1 MDLPDVLFST
11 PEMSAVFS
19 GTSRVRRM
27 LEVEAALAR
36 AQARLGIIPSDAAEA
51 IAVQCRVELFDV
63 ERLFEETRETGV
75 PTIPLV
81 RALAEKA
88 GEVPGRYVHW
98 GATSQDVVDTGMV
111 LQAREGLALLERRL
125 REVGAACAELAERHR
140 RTVMAGRTLLQQAVP
155 VTFGLKA
162 ARWLALVTRRISTV
176 RRVRRKGSVL
186 QFGGASGTLAAL
198 GVEGLQVAE
207 LLADELGLEVPEMP
221 WHAERD
227 RMADVAGG
235 LATVAGAMGKI
246 ARDLV
251 LLAQSEVAEVA
262 EGQSGGSS
270 SMPQKRNPT
279 NGVQALAAARL
290 AGATASLLVSGMEHE
305 HERGSG
311 GWQAE
316 WAAVPALFRYTACAV
331 ERVGAALDGLE
342 VDAGR
347 MRQNLD
353 RSNGLIMAEAL
364 TMALAVHLG
373 RRDGHRLVGEACRR
387 AAEQGISLH
396 EAAAADERIR
406 DIVSPEDL
414 GVLLDPEHY
423 LGSTDLLI
431 DRALE
436 AFRAE
441 TAPSP

>member
-19 GTSRVRRM
+19 GTSRVQRM
-27 LEVEAALAR
+27 LEVEAALAQ
-36 AQARLGIIPSDAAEA
+36 AQARMGIIPSDAAEA
-51 IAVQCRVELFDV
+51 IAAQCRVELFDV
-63 ERLFEETRETGV
+63 ERLFEETLAAGV
-75 PTIPLV
+75 LTIPLV

-88 GEVPGRYVHW
+88 GEAPGRYVHW
-98 GATSQDVVDTGMV
+98 GATSQDVIDTGMV
-111 LQAREGLALLERRL
+111 LQAREGLDLLERRL
-125 REVGAACAELAERHR
+125 REVGTACAELADRHR

-155 VTFGLKA
+155 LTFGLKA
-162 ARWLALVTRRISTV
+162 ARWLALISRRVSTLG
-176 RRVRRKGSVL
+176 RVRRQGSVL

-198 GVEGLQVAE
+198 GGEGLQVAE
-207 LLADELGLEVPEMP
+207 LVADELGLEVPELP

-227 RMADVAGG
+227 RMADVAWG

-246 ARDLV
+246 AHDLV
-251 LLAQSEVAEVA
+251 LLAQSEVAEVG
-262 EGQSGGSS
+262 EGQGGGSS

-279 NGVQALAAARL
+279 NAVQALAAARL

-305 HERGSG
+305 HERGAG

-316 WAAVPALFRYTACAV
+316 WAALPALFRYTACAV
-331 ERVGAALDGLE
+331 ERVGAALDGLQ
-342 VDAGR
+342 VDAAR

-353 RSNGLIMAEAL
+353 RSDGLIMAEAL
-364 TMALAVHLG
+364 AVRLG
-373 RRDGHRLVGEACRR
+373 GRDGHRLVGEACRR
-387 AAEQGISLH
+387 VAEEGITLR

-406 DIVSPEDL
+406 EVVSPQEL
-414 GVLLDPEHY
+414 AVLLDPEHY

-436 AFRAE
+436 AFRAQ
-441 TAPSP
+441 SDR